1 MKTIPILL
9 FAVFAPVCAGA
20 DDDVRSKVAGPGKAP
35 ALSKQINPDKDI
47 YGIPF
52 GTSEDEFIK
61 AYGKPTGYV
70 RLDGQDTAMLYGNS
84 HAFIFEAGKLVGV
97 RITHNLLDWKLMQGA
112 AKRGMFSLNEPRWS
126 LNNGIR
132 QEMNR
137 REVKEILSGKLRN
150 ESPFQFYYLT
160 EKARVDLDFSHYTQE
175 GEADEAYR
183 VHGILVRQGAKE
195 DSLAG
200 IPAIPGVK
208 TRARVKDALVMTEGM
223 GTIGVTLGPG
233 DGEGLLDILSVIPQG
248 PAEKAG
254 VRAGWLIVSVDGVPT
269 EGRSTPEVSQMIRG
283 KPGTKVAL
291 ELWNLQADKTNKVTI
306 TRESMVSQPKLEPK
320 E

>member
-1 MKTIPILL
+1 MKTILILL
-9 FAVFAPVCAGA
+9 FTLFAFVCARA
-20 DDDVRSKVAGPGKAP
+20 DDDVRSKVIGAGKAP
-35 ALSKQINPDKDI
+35 ALSRQINPDKDI

-70 RLDGQDTAMLYGNS
+70 RLEGQDTAMLYGTT
-84 HAFIFEAGKLVGV
+84 HAGKLVGV
-97 RITHNLLDWKLMQGA
+97 RITHNLLDWKLMQGTA
-112 AKRGMFSLNEPRWS
+112 QRGLFNEPRWS

-150 ESPFQFYYLT
+150 ESHFQFYYLT

-183 VHGILVRQGAKE
+183 VHGILVRQGPPKD
-195 DSLAG
+195 DSLSG
-200 IPAIPGVK
+200 VPTTPGLK
-208 TRARVKDALVMTEGM
+208 TRAKDALVVTEGL

-233 DGEGLLDILSVIPQG
+233 DGEGLLDILSVLPRG
-248 PAEKAG
+248 AAEKAG
-254 VRAGWLIVSVDGVPT
+254 IRPGWLIVSVDGVAT
-269 EGRSTPEVSQMIRG
+269 EGRSTPEVTQMIRG
-283 KPGTKVAL
+283 KPGTKVTL
-291 ELWNLQADKTNKVTI
+291 ELWNLESDKTNKVTI
-306 TRESMVSQPKLEPK
+306 TRESFVPQNKPK